1 MYIINEEAEK
11 KEILLRYRR
20 LLRAWKSDRKE
31 EDHPQVRKAFEFA
44 LDAHKGVRR
53 KSGEP
58 YIYHP
63 LEVARISAAEIGL
76 GKTSIICAL
85 LHDVVE
91 DTEYTLEDI
100 EKNFGQKVAQI
111 IDGLTK
117 IASINLDKD
126 NASIQAENFKKMLL
140 TLSADVRVILI
151 KLADRTHNMRT
162 LESMPRE
169 KQLKIASE
177 TLFLYAPLAHRLGL
191 YLIKSE
197 LEDLSLKYTEPEIFE
212 TITRKLQETEQDRK
226 RFILKFIYPIKRDLA
241 LQSFSYEIKAR
252 TKSAYSIYKKMKKK
266 GVPFEEVFD
275 LFAIRI
281 VIDTVQKWEKA
292 DCWKVYSLVTDHY
305 SPKQDR
311 LRDWISTPKANGYES
326 LHTTVMSH
334 EGQWVE
340 VQIRTTRMDEIAERG
355 YAAHWKYK
363 GQKDESSS
371 LDKWLNRIQELLKSS
386 ESDALDFLDDFKM
399 NLFADEIFVFTPKGE
414 LRTLPAKSTVLDF
427 AYSIHSQLGNTCIAA
442 KVNHK
447 LAPIDQILTSGDQVE
462 IITSKKQLPAD
473 DWLKK
478 VNTARAKSAIKE
490 AIKAEKRKYYDIGN
504 QQLNKT
510 LIDLKI
516 EYRKENIDFI
526 LKEFEV
532 KSVADLYY
540 RVARGTITAE
550 SIEEAFKM
558 QDKASKSRRKLFR
571 FSRSK
576 SRASSSTLSEMLQE
590 QTKENP
596 ESLLLEEDIEDIK
609 YNISKCCNPIPG
621 DDVVGFVTDNN
632 VIKIHRTNCP
642 EAIKLMSRFGNNIV
656 KAKWRSRDEIGFL
669 TGIRF
674 EGMDKKGLLNELT
687 SIIAEQHDL
696 NIRSLNVRSHE
707 GVMEGEIM
715 LYVNNSQTLNGL
727 IEHLKSIPQL
737 QSIYRINRADERK
750 A

>member
-1 MYIINEEAEK
+1 
-11 KEILLRYRR
+11 
-20 LLRAWKSDRKE
+20 
-31 EDHPQVRKAFEFA
+31 
-44 LDAHKGVRR
+44 
-53 KSGEP
+53 
-58 YIYHP
+58 
-63 LEVARISAAEIGL
+63 
-76 GKTSIICAL
+76 
-85 LHDVVE
+85 
-91 DTEYTLEDI
+91 
-100 EKNFGQKVAQI
+100 
-111 IDGLTK
+111 
-117 IASINLDKD
+117 
-126 NASIQAENFKKMLL
+126 
-140 TLSADVRVILI
+140 
-151 KLADRTHNMRT
+151 
-162 LESMPRE
+162 
-169 KQLKIASE
+169 
-177 TLFLYAPLAHRLGL
+177 
-191 YLIKSE
+191 
-197 LEDLSLKYTEPEIFE
+197 
-212 TITRKLQETEQDRK
+212 
-226 RFILKFIYPIKRDLA
+226 
-241 LQSFSYEIKAR
+241 
-252 TKSAYSIYKKMKKK
+252 MKKK

>member
-1 MYIINEEAEK
+1 MYQIDEEAEK
-11 KEILLRYRR
+11 KEILTRYRH

-31 EDHPQVRKAFEFA
+31 EDHPLVRKAFEFA
-44 LDAHKGVRR
+44 VEAHKGVRR

-63 LEVARISAAEIGL
+63 LEVARICAAEIGL

-91 DTEYTLEDI
+91 DTEYSLEDI
-100 EKNFGQKVAQI
+100 ENDFGQKVAQI

-117 IASINLDKD
+117 IASIQLDKD
-126 NASIQAENFKKMLL
+126 NTSLQAENFKKMLL

-151 KLADRTHNMRT
+151 KLADRVHNMRT
-162 LESMPRE
+162 LESMPHH

-177 TLFLYAPLAHRLGL
+177 TFFLYAPLAHRLGL

-197 LEDLSLKYTEPEIFE
+197 LEDLSLKYTEPEIYE
-212 TITRKLQETEQDRK
+212 SITRKLQETEQDRK
-226 RFILKFIYPIKRDLA
+226 RFIMKFIYPIKKDLA
-241 LQSFSYEIKAR
+241 LQSFDYQITAR
-252 TKSAYSIYKKMKKK
+252 SKSVFSIWMKMKNK
-266 GVPFEEVFD
+266 GVTFEEIFD

-281 VIDTVQKWEKA
+281 VIKTEHKWEKA

-340 VQIRTTRMDEIAERG
+340 VQIRTDRMNEIAERG

-363 GQKDESSS
+363 DGTGQENS

-399 NLFADEIFVFTPKGE
+399 NLFADEIFIFTPKGD
-414 LRTLPAKSTVLDF
+414 LRTLPAHSTVLDF
-427 AYSIHSQLGNTCIAA
+427 AYSIHSQLGNSAIAA
-442 KVNHK
+442 KVNQK
-447 LAPIDQILTSGDQVE
+447 LASIDRKLSSGDQVE
-462 IITSKKQLPAD
+462 IITSKKQMPSD
-473 DWLKK
+473 EWLKM
-478 VNTARAKSAIKE
+478 VNTARAKNAIKE
-490 AIKAEKRKYYDIGN
+490 AIKAEKKKYYDIGN
-504 QQLNKT
+504 KQLNRF

-516 EYRKENIDFI
+516 EYRKENIDLI
-526 LKEFEV
+526 LKEFDIT
-532 KSVADLYY
+532 SVSDLYY
-540 RVARGTITAE
+540 RVARGKIDAAAIAE
-550 SIEEAFKM
+550 VFKI
-558 QDKASKSRRKLFR
+558 QENKTKQRRKRILWWN
-571 FSRSK
+571 RSK
-576 SRASSSTLSEMLQE
+576 DDSSTLSNMIQE
-590 QTKENP
+590 QTKLNP
-596 ESLLLEEDIEDIK
+596 ESLVLENDIKDIK

-632 VIKIHRTNCP
+632 VIRIHRTNCP
-642 EAIKLMSRFGNNIV
+642 EAIKQMSRYGNRIV

-674 EGMDKKGLLNELT
+674 DGMDKKGLLNELT
-687 SIIAEQHDL
+687 TIIAEKHDV
-696 NIRSLNVRSHE
+696 NIRSLKVKSHE
-707 GVMEGEIM
+707 GITEGEIM
-715 LYVNNSQTLNGL
+715 LYINDNEALYDL
-727 IEHLKSIPQL
+727 IGNL
-737 QSIYRINRADERK
+737 QSMPELRNIYRIDRSVEE
-750 A
+750 

>member
-1 MYIINEEAEK
+1 MYQINEEAEK

-31 EDHPQVRKAFEFA
+31 EDHPLVRKAFEFA
-44 LDAHKGVRR
+44 VDAHKGVRR

-63 LEVARISAAEIGL
+63 LEVARICAAEIGL
-76 GKTSIICAL
+76 GKTAIICAL

-91 DTEYTLEDI
+91 DTDYTLEDI
-100 EKNFGQKVAQI
+100 ENEFGQKVAQI

-117 IASINLDKD
+117 IASINLNKE

-162 LESMPRE
+162 LESMPRN

-197 LEDLSLKYTEPEIFE
+197 LEDLSLKYTEPEIYE

-226 RFILKFIYPIKRDLA
+226 RFILKFIYPIKKDLA
-241 LQSFSYEIKAR
+241 LQSFDYEIKAR
-252 TKSAYSIYKKMKKK
+252 TKSVFSIWKKMKNK

-281 VIDTVQKWEKA
+281 VINTDQKWEKA

-340 VQIRTTRMDEIAERG
+340 VQIRTARMDEIAERG

-363 GQKDESSS
+363 GEKDSDSG
-371 LDKWLNRIQELLKSS
+371 LDKWLMRIQDLLKGS

-399 NLFADEIFVFTPKGE
+399 NLFADEIFVFTPKGD
-414 LRTLPAKSTVLDF
+414 LRTLPANSTVLDF
-427 AYSIHSQLGNTCIAA
+427 AYSIHSQLGNSCIAA

-447 LAPIDQILTSGDQVE
+447 LAAIDQVLTSGDQVE
-462 IITSKKQLPAD
+462 IITSKKQMPND
-473 DWLKK
+473 EWLKK

-504 QQLNKT
+504 QQFNEI

-516 EYRKENIDFI
+516 EYRKENIDLI
-526 LKEFEV
+526 LKEFDIA
-532 KSVADLYY
+532 SVADLYY
-540 RVARGTITAE
+540 KVARGKIDAKA
-550 SIEEAFKM
+550 IEEAFKLHE
-558 QDKASKSRRKLFR
+558 KKNKPRRKR
-571 FSRSK
+571 FLWWSRTKEDS
-576 SRASSSTLSEMLQE
+576 ATLSQMIQE
-590 QTKENP
+590 QTMVSP
-596 ESLLLEEDIEDIK
+596 ESLVLEDDIKDIK
-609 YNISKCCNPIPG
+609 YNISRCCNPIPG
-621 DDVVGFVTDNN
+621 DDVVGFLSDND
-632 VIKIHRTNCP
+632 VIRIHRTNCP
-642 EAIKLMSRFGNNIV
+642 EAIKLMSRYGNKII

-674 EGMDKKGLLNELT
+674 DGMDKKGLLNEIT
-687 SIIAEQHDL
+687 NIIAEKHDV
-696 NIRSLNVRSHE
+696 NIRSINVKSHE
-707 GVMEGEIM
+707 GITDGEII
-715 LYVNNSQTLNGL
+715 LYVNDTERLYEL
-727 IEHLKSIPQL
+727 MEHLRSIPQ
-737 QSIYRINRADERK
+737 IRNVNRINRSVE
-750 A
+750 